1 MQIICHLGWIFNR
14 PLHAG
19 SALVKRAEDRGLV
32 FVEKMRSE
40 QSQWTLAGDGRWG
53 GRPSREAGVTGWWAA
68 GSRPRRAATA
78 RSVWRLLPR
87 QLSPDTRPSSPDTT
101 PPSGARPTC
110 RPRPASP
117 DDAPLRPRGLGDSL
131 ATALAWMN
139 LLLRSTYLMLCLLI
153 LRGRKKNNK

>member
-53 GRPSREAGVTGWWAA
+53 GRPSREAGVVGCGLPAPACGHSALSVAAPSSTALPGHTSVLTGHHPSFR
-68 GSRPRRAATA
+68 GVTHLSSTPSVTRRRAFTPKGA
-78 RSVWRLLPR
+78 RRLLDDCTCVDEFIITFNVLNVMPPNSKR
-87 QLSPDTRPSSPDTT
+87 QE
-101 PPSGARPTC
+101 
-110 RPRPASP
+110 
-117 DDAPLRPRGLGDSL
+117 
-131 ATALAWMN
+131 
-139 LLLRSTYLMLCLLI
+139 
-153 LRGRKKNNK
+153 KKNK